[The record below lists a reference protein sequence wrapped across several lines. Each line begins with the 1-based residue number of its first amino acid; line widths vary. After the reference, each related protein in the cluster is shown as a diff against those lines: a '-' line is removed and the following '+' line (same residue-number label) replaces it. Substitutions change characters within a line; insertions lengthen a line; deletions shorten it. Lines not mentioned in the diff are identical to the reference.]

1 MQNFNLYEQE
11 ELISAVRR
19 HPAIWNKKSKEFRL
33 LPVNDRAYKTIS
45 AIFGK
50 SPEATKGAWETLV
63 SKYKREKQN
72 RISAKPRSG
81 AAGGKKYNVN
91 TWALY
96 PLMVFLDDVQRPRK
110 VQESHPLLELNNSEA
125 ETIEYSDTVD
135 EVEVQSHQ
143 QSDAD
148 DFTEDLQT
156 PSLSIPSFLPALMS
170 QATQWTPENSFTE
183 STAKDPVASF
193 SLSLSL
199 SRKRKAQ
206 QREMAEERKK
216 FVQNISDTIHF
227 AANKPKIQ
235 ESAAH
240 KTKLPIPLPTILKLV
255 SNHGAL
261 KGVSW
266 LFK

>member
-33 LPVNDRAYKTIS
+33 LPVKDRAYKTIS

-50 SPEATKGAWETLV
+50 SPEATKGAWEALV

-110 VQESHPLLELNNSEA
+110 VQESPNVDHHNSDSQFSDPLLELNNSEA

-135 EVEVQSHQ
+135 EV
-143 QSDAD
+143 
-148 DFTEDLQT
+148 
-156 PSLSIPSFLPALMS
+156 
-170 QATQWTPENSFTE
+170 
-183 STAKDPVASF
+183 
-193 SLSLSL
+193 
-199 SRKRKAQ
+199 
-206 QREMAEERKK
+206 
-216 FVQNISDTIHF
+216 
-227 AANKPKIQ
+227 
-235 ESAAH
+235 
-240 KTKLPIPLPTILKLV
+240 
-255 SNHGAL
+255 
-261 KGVSW
+261 
-266 LFK
+266 